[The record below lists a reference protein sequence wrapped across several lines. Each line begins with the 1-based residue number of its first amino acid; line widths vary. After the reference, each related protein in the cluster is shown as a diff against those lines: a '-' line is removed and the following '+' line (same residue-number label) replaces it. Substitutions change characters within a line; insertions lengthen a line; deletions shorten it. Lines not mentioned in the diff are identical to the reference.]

1 MSSKKLASLI
11 IKISANSAQAQK
23 ELQTLEAKVGDFGKS
38 MQRLG
43 SSLTKYVTVPLTA
56 ITGLSVKAA
65 NTQLQAETRLL
76 AALKNRHDVQQRLI
90 SQASEIQSRTT
101 YGDEAIIEQQAYLAA
116 LGLTEEQIRQTIEAS
131 VQLSAAMGIELESAV
146 HNLAKTYS
154 GLAGELGES
163 MPALREMTAEQL
175 KSGEAI
181 RFVNRE
187 YKGFAEAVADTGAG
201 SLQQLKNKIGDLAEK
216 LGTALLPIIAKLAEW
231 LGAIVDWFN
240 NLSPAT
246 QEVIAQMVAL
256 AAALGP
262 VITIGGKLLTLIP
275 MLKAGLIALSGPVG
289 LMATAFVALAAAISS
304 FNDEADEAEQKR
316 VLQKA
321 WEFKQEEADLNA
333 RLDSAAKRGYEDA
346 IGKTKKMDINAALG
360 FIRALKDEVLSKWGD
375 YDLND
380 RSLFHTDDGGFTALG
395 KQLKEDIAYMEGLDL
410 AFKELLD
417 NYNALQAA
425 EAEEADKRQKMLESM
440 GIIGKLQAQISELED
455 QMPFYKTTQE
465 IAAANDELAK
475 LNEQLDHYTQLTN
488 KVQSQPNIIQST
500 PIGLSSISFGEEVGL
515 NPGGLVNSTTR
526 DLQKWWDD
534 LAGETDRIAELSNA
548 IASALSTAFAN
559 VATAIGEG
567 IASLITGEDFNPLQK
582 VLGILGDLLT
592 ELGAA
597 MIAYSA
603 ALEAFKLAIKSMNPW
618 AALGAG
624 VGLIAAGAVIKSIA
638 NKPIKLATGGLAYGP
653 TMAVVGDNPGAA
665 NDPEVIAPLSKL
677 RDYMG
682 GQKLQLMGDVA
693 FEIHGDTLQAV
704 LNRNNLRL
712 ATLG

>member
-23 ELQTLEAKVGDFGKS
+23 ELKTLEAKVSDFGKS
-38 MQRLG
+38 MQRIG
-43 SSLTKYVTVPLTA
+43 SNLTKYVTVPLTA
-56 ITGLSVKAA
+56 IAGLSVKAA
-65 NTQLQAETRLL
+65 NTQMQAETRLL

-116 LGLTEEQIRQTIEAS
+116 LGLTEEQIRETIEAS

-216 LGTALLPIIAKLAEW
+216 LGTALLPVINKVSDW
-231 LGAIVDWFN
+231 LGKLVDWFS

-246 QEVIAQMVAL
+246 QDIIAKMVAL
-256 AAALGP
+256 AAAIGP
-262 VITIGGKLLTLIP
+262 VLVVGGKLLTIIP
-275 MLKAGLIALSGPVG
+275 MIKAAFISLTGPIGAVVATITALV
-289 LMATAFVALAAAISS
+289 VAL
-304 FNDEADEAEQKR
+304 NG
-316 VLQKA
+316 V
-321 WEFKQEEADLNA
+321 N
-333 RLDSAAKRGYEDA
+333 DSAAEAINYQRLAELAEADA
-346 IGKTKKMDINAALG
+346 LEKQAYDKGAAKAREWAEAN
-360 FIRALKDEVLSKWGD
+360 ITLSKSYHEISQAKLDALTAIRKKWEGVD
-375 YDLND
+375 PS
-380 RSLFHTDDGGFTALG
+380 SLKNADFTYNRKGLEYLEDVGFT
-395 KQLKEDIAYMEGLDL
+395 ETLD
-410 AFKELLD
+410 AASKDYLD
-417 NYNALQAA
+417 SLYANARKAA
-425 EAEEADKRQKMLESM
+425 EAKEAEAKALQDLIDSY
-440 GIIGKLQAQISELED
+440 GILGKLQHDIQVLQE
-455 QMPFYKTTQE
+455 QMPFLKTAEE

-475 LNEQLDHYTQLTN
+475 LNEELEYYTSLSN
-488 KVQSQPNIIQST
+488 KVASQSEVARANTIATT
-500 PIGLSSISFGEEVGL
+500 PISLGGSVGF
-515 NPGGLVNSTTR
+515 NPGGLIDTTTR
-526 DLQKWWDD
+526 DLRKWWDD
-534 LAGETDRIAELSNA
+534 LSGETQRIAELSSA
-548 IASALSTAFAN
+548 IASSLKSAFVN

-567 IASLITGEDFNPLQK
+567 IASLITGEDFNPLQR
-582 VLGILGDLLT
+582 VLSILGELLT
-592 ELGAA
+592 NLGAA
-597 MIAYSA
+597 MVAYSA
-603 ALEAFKLAIKSMNPW
+603 ALESFKLAIRSMNPW

-624 VGLIAAGAVIKSIA
+624 LGLIATGAVITALA

-677 RDYMG
+677 RDYIG
-682 GQKLQLMGDVA
+682 GQKLELVGDVA

>member
-43 SSLTKYVTVPLTA
+43 SNLTKYVTVPLTA
-56 ITGLSVKAA
+56 IAGLSVKAA

-76 AALKNRHDVQQRLI
+76 AALKNRYDVQQRLI

-116 LGLTEEQIRQTIEAS
+116 LGLTEDQIRETIEAS

-146 HNLAKTYS
+146 RNLAKTYS

-216 LGTALLPIIAKLAEW
+216 LGIALLPVINKVSDW
-231 LGAIVDWFN
+231 LGKLVDWFS

-246 QEVIAQMVAL
+246 QDIIAKMVAL
-256 AAALGP
+256 AAAIGP
-262 VITIGGKLLTLIP
+262 VLVVGGKLLTIIP
-275 MLKAGLIALSGPVG
+275 MIKAAFISLTGPIGAVVATITALV
-289 LMATAFVALAAAISS
+289 VAL
-304 FNDEADEAEQKR
+304 NG
-316 VLQKA
+316 V
-321 WEFKQEEADLNA
+321 N
-333 RLDSAAKRGYEDA
+333 DSAAEAINYQRLAELAEADA
-346 IGKTKKMDINAALG
+346 LEKQAYDKGAAKAREWAEAN
-360 FIRALKDEVLSKWGD
+360 ITLSKSYHEISQAKLDALTAIREKWEGVD
-375 YDLND
+375 PS
-380 RSLFHTDDGGFTALG
+380 SLKNADFTYNRKGLEYLEDVGFT
-395 KQLKEDIAYMEGLDL
+395 ETLD
-410 AFKELLD
+410 AASKDYLD
-417 NYNALQAA
+417 SLYANARKAA
-425 EAEEADKRQKMLESM
+425 EAKEAEAKALQDLIDSY
-440 GIIGKLQAQISELED
+440 GILGKLQHDIQVLQE
-455 QMPFYKTTQE
+455 QMPFLKTAEE

-475 LNEQLDHYTQLTN
+475 LNEELEYYTSLSN
-488 KVQSQPNIIQST
+488 KVASQSEVVRANTIATT
-500 PIGLSSISFGEEVGL
+500 PISLGGNVGF
-515 NPGGLVNSTTR
+515 NPGGLIDTTTR
-526 DLQKWWDD
+526 DLRKWWDD
-534 LAGETDRIAELSNA
+534 LSGETQRIAELSSA
-548 IASALSTAFAN
+548 IASSLKSAFVN

-567 IASLITGEDFNPLQK
+567 VASLITDEDFNPLQR
-582 VLGILGDLLT
+582 VLSILGELLT
-592 ELGAA
+592 NLGAA
-597 MIAYSA
+597 MIAYST
-603 ALEAFKLAIKSMNPW
+603 ALESFKLAIRSMNPW

-624 VGLIAAGAVIKSIA
+624 LGLIATGAVVTALA

-682 GQKLQLMGDVA
+682 GQKLELVGDVA
-693 FEIHGDTLQAV
+693 FKIHGDTLQAV
-704 LNRNNLRL
+704 LDRNNLRL

>member
-43 SSLTKYVTVPLTA
+43 SNLTKYVTVPLTA
-56 ITGLSVKAA
+56 IAGLSVKAA

-76 AALKNRHDVQQRLI
+76 TALKNRHDVQQRLI

-116 LGLTEEQIRQTIEAS
+116 LGLTEDQIRETIEAS

-146 HNLAKTYS
+146 RNLAKTYS

-216 LGTALLPIIAKLAEW
+216 LGIALLPVINKVADW
-231 LGAIVDWFN
+231 LGKLVDWFS

-246 QEVIAQMVAL
+246 QDIIAKMVAL
-256 AAALGP
+256 AAAIGP
-262 VITIGGKLLTLIP
+262 VLVVGGKLLTVIP
-275 MLKAGLIALSGPVG
+275 MIKAAFISLTGPIGAVVATITALV
-289 LMATAFVALAAAISS
+289 VAL
-304 FNDEADEAEQKR
+304 NG
-316 VLQKA
+316 V
-321 WEFKQEEADLNA
+321 N
-333 RLDSAAKRGYEDA
+333 DSAAEAINYQRLAELAEADA
-346 IGKTKKMDINAALG
+346 LEKQAYDKGAA
-360 FIRALKDEVLSKWGD
+360 RAREWAEANITLSKSYNELSRAKLDAVTAIREKWEGVDPSSLKNADFTYNRKGLEYLEDVGFVETLDAASKD
-375 YDLND
+375 YLD
-380 RSLFHTDDGGFTALG
+380 SLYA
-395 KQLKEDIAYMEGLDL
+395 
-410 AFKELLD
+410 
-417 NYNALQAA
+417 NARKAA
-425 EAEEADKRQKMLESM
+425 EAKEAEAKALQDLIDSY
-440 GIIGKLQAQISELED
+440 GILGKLQHDIQTLQE
-455 QMPFYKTTQE
+455 QMPFLKTAEE

-475 LNEQLDHYTQLTN
+475 LNEELEYYTSLSN
-488 KVQSQPNIIQST
+488 KVASQSEVVRANTIATT
-500 PIGLSSISFGEEVGL
+500 PISFGGNVGL
-515 NPGGLVNSTTR
+515 NPSGLIDTTTR
-526 DLQKWWDD
+526 DLRKWWDD
-534 LAGETDRIAELSNA
+534 LSGETQRIAELSSA
-548 IASALSTAFAN
+548 IADSLKSAFVN

-567 IASLITGEDFNPLQK
+567 IASLITDEDFNPLQR
-582 VLGILGDLLT
+582 VLSILGELLT
-592 ELGAA
+592 NLGTA
-597 MIAYSA
+597 MIAYSS

-624 VGLIAAGAVIKSIA
+624 LGLIATGAVITALA

-682 GQKLQLMGDVA
+682 GQKLELVGDVA
-693 FEIHGDTLQAV
+693 FDIHGDTLQAV

>member
-43 SSLTKYVTVPLTA
+43 SNLTKYVTVPLTA
-56 ITGLSVKAA
+56 IAGLSVKAA

-116 LGLTEEQIRQTIEAS
+116 LGLTEDQIRETIEAS

-146 HNLAKTYS
+146 RNLAKTYS

-216 LGTALLPIIAKLAEW
+216 LGIALLPVINKVSDW
-231 LGAIVDWFN
+231 LGKLVDWFS

-246 QEVIAQMVAL
+246 QDIIAKMVAL
-256 AAALGP
+256 AAAIGP
-262 VITIGGKLLTLIP
+262 VLVVGGKLLTIIP
-275 MLKAGLIALSGPVG
+275 MIKVAFISLTGPIGAVVATITALIA
-289 LMATAFVALAAAISS
+289 AL
-304 FNDEADEAEQKR
+304 NG
-316 VLQKA
+316 V
-321 WEFKQEEADLNA
+321 N
-333 RLDSAAKRGYEDA
+333 DSAAEAINYQRLAELAEADA
-346 IGKTKKMDINAALG
+346 LEKQAYDKGAAKAREWAEAN
-360 FIRALKDEVLSKWGD
+360 ITLSKSYHEISQAKLDALTAIREKWEGVD
-375 YDLND
+375 PS
-380 RSLFHTDDGGFTALG
+380 SLKNADFTYNRKGLEYLEDVGFT
-395 KQLKEDIAYMEGLDL
+395 ETLD
-410 AFKELLD
+410 AASKDYLD
-417 NYNALQAA
+417 SLYANARKAA
-425 EAEEADKRQKMLESM
+425 EAKEAEAKALQDLIDSY
-440 GIIGKLQAQISELED
+440 GILGKLQHDIQVLQE
-455 QMPFYKTTQE
+455 QMPFLKTAEE

-475 LNEQLDHYTQLTN
+475 LNEELEYYTSLSN
-488 KVQSQPNIIQST
+488 KVASQSEIVRANTIATT
-500 PIGLSSISFGEEVGL
+500 PISLGGNVRF
-515 NPGGLVNSTTR
+515 NPGGLIDTTTR
-526 DLQKWWDD
+526 DLRKWWDD
-534 LAGETDRIAELSNA
+534 LSGETQRITELSSA
-548 IASALSTAFAN
+548 IASSLKSAFVN

-567 IASLITGEDFNPLQK
+567 IASLITDEDFNPLQR
-582 VLGILGDLLT
+582 VLSILGELLT
-592 ELGAA
+592 NLGAA
-597 MIAYSA
+597 MIAYSSV
-603 ALEAFKLAIKSMNPW
+603 LESFKLAIRSMNPW

-624 VGLIAAGAVIKSIA
+624 LGLIATGAAITALA

-682 GQKLQLMGDVA
+682 GQKLELVGDVA

>member
-43 SSLTKYVTVPLTA
+43 SNLTKYVTVPLTA
-56 ITGLSVKAA
+56 IAGLSVKAA

-116 LGLTEEQIRQTIEAS
+116 LGLTEDQIRETIEAS

-146 HNLAKTYS
+146 RNLAKTYS

-216 LGTALLPIIAKLAEW
+216 LGIALLPVINKVSDW
-231 LGAIVDWFN
+231 LGKLVDWFS

-246 QEVIAQMVAL
+246 QDIIAKMVAL
-256 AAALGP
+256 AAAIGP
-262 VITIGGKLLTLIP
+262 VLVVGGKLLTIIP
-275 MLKAGLIALSGPVG
+275 MIKAAFISLTGPIGAVVATITALV
-289 LMATAFVALAAAISS
+289 VAL
-304 FNDEADEAEQKR
+304 NG
-316 VLQKA
+316 V
-321 WEFKQEEADLNA
+321 N
-333 RLDSAAKRGYEDA
+333 DSAAEAVNYKRLAELAEADA
-346 IGKTKKMDINAALG
+346 LEKQAYDKGAAKAREWAEAN
-360 FIRALKDEVLSKWGD
+360 ITLSKSYHEISQAQLDALTAIREKWEGVD
-375 YDLND
+375 P
-380 RSLFHTDDGGFTALG
+380 RSLKNADFTYNRKGLEYLEDVGFAET
-395 KQLKEDIAYMEGLDL
+395 LD
-410 AFKELLD
+410 AASKDYLD
-417 NYNALQAA
+417 SLYANARKAA
-425 EAEEADKRQKMLESM
+425 EAKEAEAKALQDLIDSY
-440 GIIGKLQAQISELED
+440 GILGKLQHDIQVLQE
-455 QMPFYKTTQE
+455 QMPFLKTAEE

-475 LNEQLDHYTQLTN
+475 LNEELEYYTSLSN
-488 KVQSQPNIIQST
+488 KVASQSEIVRANTIATT
-500 PIGLSSISFGEEVGL
+500 PISLGGNVGF
-515 NPGGLVNSTTR
+515 NPGGLIDTTTR
-526 DLQKWWDD
+526 DLRKWWDD
-534 LAGETDRIAELSNA
+534 LSGETQRITELSSA
-548 IASALSTAFAN
+548 IASSLKSAFVN

-567 IASLITGEDFNPLQK
+567 IASLITDEDFNPLQR
-582 VLGILGDLLT
+582 VLSILGELLT
-592 ELGAA
+592 NLGAA
-597 MIAYSA
+597 MIAYSSV
-603 ALEAFKLAIKSMNPW
+603 LESFKLAIRSMNPW

-624 VGLIAAGAVIKSIA
+624 LGLIATGAAITALA

-682 GQKLQLMGDVA
+682 GQKLELVGDVA

>member
-43 SSLTKYVTVPLTA
+43 SNLTKYVTVPLTA
-56 ITGLSVKAA
+56 IAGLSVKAA

-116 LGLTEEQIRQTIEAS
+116 LGLTEDQIRETIEAS

-146 HNLAKTYS
+146 RNLAKTYS

-216 LGTALLPIIAKLAEW
+216 LGIALLPVINKVSDW
-231 LGAIVDWFN
+231 LGKLVDWFS

-246 QEVIAQMVAL
+246 QDIIAKMVAL
-256 AAALGP
+256 AAAIGP
-262 VITIGGKLLTLIP
+262 VLVVGGKLLTIIP
-275 MLKAGLIALSGPVG
+275 MIKVAFISLTGPIGAVVATITALIA
-289 LMATAFVALAAAISS
+289 AL
-304 FNDEADEAEQKR
+304 NG
-316 VLQKA
+316 V
-321 WEFKQEEADLNA
+321 N
-333 RLDSAAKRGYEDA
+333 DSAAEAINYQRLAELAEADA
-346 IGKTKKMDINAALG
+346 LEKQAYDKGAAKAREWAEAN
-360 FIRALKDEVLSKWGD
+360 ITLSKSYHEISQAKLDALTAIREKWEGVD
-375 YDLND
+375 PS
-380 RSLFHTDDGGFTALG
+380 SLKNADFTYNRKGLEYLEDVGFT
-395 KQLKEDIAYMEGLDL
+395 ETLD
-410 AFKELLD
+410 AASKDYLD
-417 NYNALQAA
+417 SLYANARKAA
-425 EAEEADKRQKMLESM
+425 EAKEAEAKALQDLIDSY
-440 GIIGKLQAQISELED
+440 GILGKLQHDIQVLQE
-455 QMPFYKTTQE
+455 QMPFLKTAEE

-475 LNEQLDHYTQLTN
+475 LNEELEYYTSLSN
-488 KVQSQPNIIQST
+488 KVASQSEVVRANTIATT
-500 PIGLSSISFGEEVGL
+500 PISLGGNVGF
-515 NPGGLVNSTTR
+515 NPGGLIDTTTR
-526 DLQKWWDD
+526 DLRKWWDD
-534 LAGETDRIAELSNA
+534 LSGETQRIAELSSA
-548 IASALSTAFAN
+548 IASSLKSAFVN

-567 IASLITGEDFNPLQK
+567 VASLITDEDFNPLQR
-582 VLGILGDLLT
+582 VLSILGELLT
-592 ELGAA
+592 NLGAA
-597 MIAYSA
+597 MIAYST
-603 ALEAFKLAIKSMNPW
+603 ALESFKLAIRSMDPW

-624 VGLIAAGAVIKSIA
+624 LGLIATGAVITALA

-682 GQKLQLMGDVA
+682 GQKLELVGDVA